1 MEYMTIQKNLKSSP
15 RKLRLVADMVRKMS
29 PAQAVLQLRFT
40 NTAAAPLLAKAIK
53 TVLANAG
60 NAEGLTFKTIE
71 INDGLKMRRM
81 RVGTAGR
88 GRGRP
93 YKKRMANVKIVLTDD
108 VVAPVQKLNKQ
119 SLALGTKAAAQVT
132 KEISEASL
140 EVSKRVTKAVEEST
154 REVKSSEVKE
164 ETKG

>member
-1 MEYMTIQKNLKSSP
+1 MTIQKNLKSSP

-60 NAEGLTFKTIE
+60 NVEGLTFKTIE

-93 YKKRMANVKIVLTDD
+93 YKKRMAHIKVILTDD
-108 VVAPVQKLNKQ
+108 VVAPVEKL
-119 SLALGTKAAAQVT
+119 SRTAVQVT
-132 KEISEASL
+132 KDI
-140 EVSKRVTKAVEEST
+140 TKAVEEST
-154 REVKSSEVKE
+154 QSASKNEAKEVKE
-164 ETKG
+164 TKEEVKG